1 MPAGGSDELKDEIE
15 SQINSTGPKVAAA
28 ADFAR
33 SGRGK
38 AVIGSLD
45 DITALVEHRA
55 GTLITAHCSGV
66 TFREGTPPAR
76 NDRVD
81 GRP

>member
-1 MPAGGSDELKDEIE
+1 M
-15 SQINSTGPKVAAA
+15 GPKLAAA
-28 ADFAR
+28 VDFAR
-33 SGRGK
+33 SGHGT

-55 GTLITAHCSGV
+55 GAVITAHCSGV
-66 TFREGTPPAR
+66 TYRDSTPAEFSTSA
-76 NDRVD
+76 D